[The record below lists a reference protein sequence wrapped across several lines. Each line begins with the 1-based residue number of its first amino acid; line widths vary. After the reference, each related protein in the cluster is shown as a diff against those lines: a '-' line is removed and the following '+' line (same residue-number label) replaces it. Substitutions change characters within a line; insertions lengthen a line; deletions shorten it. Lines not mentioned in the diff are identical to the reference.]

1 MMSLL
6 ILLDY
11 FELWLRD
18 RPTDIGKNGMDRH
31 VRRHFAVLC
40 SFESH
45 CQQPPFRRAGMR
57 NCGVFFCRSSIMDCE
72 WCQISESNSLGGC
85 KGCASLR
92 FSTTNSRKRVDS
104 AVALPA
110 T

>member
-18 RPTDIGKNGMDRH
+18 RPTDIGKNGMDRD
-31 VRRHFAVLC
+31 VRRHFVVLC

-57 NCGVFFCRSSIMDCE
+57 NCGVFFVGRVLWIANGARFPRVTAFGV
-72 WCQISESNSLGGC
+72 QR
-85 KGCASLR
+85 LR
-92 FSTTNSRKRVDS
+92 LF
-104 AVALPA
+104 ALFDHQ
-110 T
+110 